1 MKTGDLVIHPDRP
14 EWGYGILLQ
23 VDIDKEEKPV
33 RLVVWNNVTG
43 PWAVPWK
50 YVVLWGDCLKRRHE
64 SGIIRRVRIA

>member
-1 MKTGDLVIHPDRP
+1 MSPGDLVIHPDLP
-14 EWGYGILLQ
+14 EWGCGILLQ
-23 VDIDKEEKPV
+23 VDIDKELM
-33 RLVVWNNVTG
+33 RS

>member
-1 MKTGDLVIHPDRP
+1 MSPGDLVIHPDRP

-23 VDIDKEEKPV
+23 VDIDKELM
-33 RLVVWNNVTG
+33 RS

>member
-1 MKTGDLVIHPDRP
+1 MKPGDLVIHPDRP

-23 VDIDKEEKPV
+23 VDIDKESM
-33 RLVVWNNVTG
+33 RS

>member
-1 MKTGDLVIHPDRP
+1 MSPGDLVIHEAHP
-14 EWGYGILLQ
+14 EYGYGILLQ
-23 VDIDKEEKPV
+23 VDIDKELM
-33 RLVVWNNVTG
+33 RS

>member
-1 MKTGDLVIHPDRP
+1 MSPGDLVIHEAHP
-14 EWGYGILLQ
+14 EYGYGILLQ
-23 VDIDKEEKPV
+23 VDIDKESM
-33 RLVVWNNVTG
+33 RS

>member
-1 MKTGDLVIHPDRP
+1 MSPGDLVIHPDRP

-23 VDIDKEEKPV
+23 VDIDKELM
-33 RLVVWNNVTG
+33 RS

-50 YVVLWGDCLKRRHE
+50 YMVLWGDCLKRRHE

>member
-1 MKTGDLVIHPDRP
+1 MSPGDLVIHPDRP

-23 VDIDKEEKPV
+23 VDIDKESM
-33 RLVVWNNVTG
+33 RS

-64 SGIIRRVRIA
+64 TGIIRRVRIA

>member
-1 MKTGDLVIHPDRP
+1 MKPGDLVLHPDRP

-23 VDIDKEEKPV
+23 VDIDKELM
-33 RLVVWNNVTG
+33 RS